1 MKDRDPK
8 TLKSDEQVPKVQKS
22 SESAQPHLT
31 TVKMDPH
38 SPIQDLLCRDEYQRL
53 FESLWKKEHEA

>member
-8 TLKSDEQVPKVQKS
+8 TPESDKQVPKAQKS
-22 SESAQPHLT
+22 SESENSHLI

-38 SPIQDLLCRDEYQRL
+38 SPIQDLLCRDEHQKLFQNLWQR
-53 FESLWKKEHEA
+53 EHRT